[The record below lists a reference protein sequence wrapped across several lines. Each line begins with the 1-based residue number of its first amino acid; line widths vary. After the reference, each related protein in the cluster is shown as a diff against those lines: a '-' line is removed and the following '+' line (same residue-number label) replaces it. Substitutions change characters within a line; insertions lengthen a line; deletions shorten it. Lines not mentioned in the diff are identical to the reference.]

1 MMFEIDSS
9 MEAALAALPELARKI
24 CESGIRS
31 TRDLMNVEEYLDA
44 VDSGLV
50 AASATYVRLCQQ
62 AEQYLREHWDLS
74 QPWVRP
80 GGAVHDMLTS
90 LQAAFDTPPS
100 AAPAQPRRWSA
111 ALH

>member
-1 MMFEIDSS
+1 M
-9 MEAALAALPELARKI
+9 
-24 CESGIRS
+24 
-31 TRDLMNVEEYLDA
+31 VEEYLDA

-50 AASATYVRLCQQ
+50 AATATYVRLGQQ

-80 GGAVHDMLTS
+80 GGAVHDLLTS
-90 LQAAFDTPPS
+90 LQTTFDTPLC
-100 AAPAQPRRWSA
+100 AATTQPRLLSA